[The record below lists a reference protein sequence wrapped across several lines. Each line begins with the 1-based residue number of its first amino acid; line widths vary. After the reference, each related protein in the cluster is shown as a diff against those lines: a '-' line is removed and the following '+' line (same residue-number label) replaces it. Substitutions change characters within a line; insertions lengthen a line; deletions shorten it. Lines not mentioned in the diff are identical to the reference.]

1 MAHLFATGGGG
12 SISQYFTLP
21 TTPDILILTA
31 PGTYLVPAGKMIL
44 VISVLS
50 AYNTNDFTLS
60 IGTTPGGTEVVN
72 QQNISQFTRY
82 DISIVRTFDVDTTL
96 YFSGIPGS
104 TTFTIYKA

>member
-21 TTPDILILTA
+21 TTPDILTLLV
-31 PGTYLVPAGKMIL
+31 PGTFLVPAGKMIM

-50 AYNTNDFTLS
+50 AMNTNDFTLS
-60 IGTTPGGTEVVN
+60 IGTTLGGNEVVN
-72 QQNISQFTRY
+72 QQNISQFARY
-82 DISIVRTFDVDTTL
+82 DISIFRTFDADTTL

>member
-21 TTPDILILTA
+21 TTPDILTLSA
-31 PGTYLVPAGKMIL
+31 PGTFLVPAGKMIM

-50 AYNTNDFTLS
+50 VINSLDFILN
-60 IGTTPGGTEVVN
+60 IGSTVGGNEIVN
-72 QQNISQFTRY
+72 QQNISSFTRC
-82 DISIVRTFDVDTTL
+82 DISIFKTFDVDTTL
-96 YFSGIPGS
+96 YFSGIPSS

>member
-21 TTPDILILTA
+21 TTPDILTLLA
-31 PGTYLVPAGKMIL
+31 PGTYQVPPGKMIL

-50 AYNTNDFTLS
+50 AQATSDFILS
-60 IGTTPGGTEVVN
+60 IGTTPSGTQIVN
-72 QQNISQFTRY
+72 QQNISEFIRY

-96 YFSGIPGS
+96 YFSGVPGS

>member
-21 TTPDILILTA
+21 TTPDILTLLA
-31 PGTYLVPAGKMIL
+31 PGTYLVPAGKMIM

-50 AYNTNDFTLS
+50 IINTIDYILS
-60 IGTTPGGTEVVN
+60 IGTTQGGTEIVN
-72 QQNISQFTRY
+72 QQNISSFTRY
-82 DISIVRTFDVDTTL
+82 DISIFRTFDVDTTL

>member
-21 TTPDILILTA
+21 TTPDILTLLA
-31 PGTYLVPAGKMIL
+31 PGTYLVPAGKMIM

-50 AYNTNDFTLS
+50 TIDTLDYVLS
-60 IGTTPGGTEVVN
+60 IGTTQGGTEIVN
-72 QQNISQFTRY
+72 QQNISNFTRY
-82 DISIVRTFDVDTTL
+82 DISIFRTFDVNTTL